1 MVKGSNLQVL
11 CLCCELYWNPRVVDL
26 KYLGSIPRKKCK
38 VMLIQ
43 CEGNRWAVFAGESSV
58 GEDMIQFAHRNWDS
72 RSIGPLLSPH
82 CQSWNSP
89 FRDTCCLHFVQW
101 MIKSVVVQGTIQWD
115 PFWGNQ
121 TMRTYGNFD
130 RSHRKKNEVWD
141 DVIEWPLVLCC
152 SWNNLVQFCWAWSAD
167 ILGGFKWHLPMWVTA
182 FNDLELG
189 WLGRTSCCVFFS
201 TSKWIK
207 VMRIKGRDS
216 FPFKRRS
223 WKKWVFP

>member
-1 MVKGSNLQVL
+1 MSGFCGWKFCWWRYDPICPQKLGFTKHRSSTKSPLWVMGFPFQRYMLFAL
-11 CLCCELYWNPRVVDL
+11 CPMDDY
-26 KYLGSIPRKKCK
+26 I
-38 VMLIQ
+38 
-43 CEGNRWAVFAGESSV
+43 
-58 GEDMIQFAHRNWDS
+58 
-72 RSIGPLLSPH
+72 
-82 CQSWNSP
+82 
-89 FRDTCCLHFVQW
+89 
-101 MIKSVVVQGTIQWD
+101 IKSLVVQGTIQWD

-141 DVIEWPLVLCC
+141 DVIEWALVLCC
-152 SWNNLVQFCWAWSAD
+152 SWNNLVPASVVWQFCWAWSAD

-189 WLGRTSCCVFFS
+189 WLGRTSCCVFFA

-223 WKKWVFP
+223 WKKMGVP